1 MKKTW
6 SGNWAIKWEKE
17 LIHIKKRYTMF
28 KLAQREKERDTD
40 LCTPTPSAMDYWS
53 SGTKHPQAL

>member
-1 MKKTW
+1 
-6 SGNWAIKWEKE
+6 
-17 LIHIKKRYTMF
+17 MF

-53 SGTKHPQAL
+53 SGTKDPQPL